1 VWPFSRRARD
11 AASFT
16 DIEPHEA
23 LRRVKKGDLLIDVR
37 QPSELRDLRVAKA
50 VNVPLG
56 ELHTYAA
63 GLDADKPVMLVCR
76 SGSRSRRAA
85 GALVKAGFTDVSNVR
100 GGLAAWS
107 RAGLPLKGSRAP
119 KR

>member
-1 VWPFSRRARD
+1 VWPFSRRD
-11 AASFT
+11 KVSASFV

-23 LRRVKKGDLLIDVR
+23 LRRVKKGDVLIDVR
-37 QPSELRDLRVAKA
+37 QPSELGALRAAKA

-56 ELHTYAA
+56 DLA
-63 GLDADKPVMLVCR
+63 GYVAGFDADKPIMLVCR

-85 GALVKAGFTDVSNVR
+85 KVLAGQGFTDVSNVR
-100 GGLAAWS
+100 GGLTAWG
-107 RAGLPLKGSRAP
+107 RAGLPLKGSKAP

>member
-1 VWPFSRRARD
+1 VWPFSRRAGD
-11 AASFT
+11 AALFT

-23 LRRVKKGDLLIDVR
+23 LRRAKKGDLLIDVR
-37 QPSELRDLRVAKA
+37 QPKELSALRAPRA

-56 ELHTYAA
+56 DLAGYVAA
-63 GLDADKPVMLVCR
+63 LDADTPIMLVCR

-85 GALVKAGFTDVSNVR
+85 KVLAGQGFTDVSNVR

-107 RAGLPLKGSRAP
+107 RAGLPLKGSKAP

>member
-1 VWPFSRRARD
+1 MWPFSRRAPD

-23 LRRVKKGDLLIDVR
+23 LRRVKRGEFLIDVR
-37 QPSELRDLRVAKA
+37 QPSELGALRVPKA

-56 ELHTYAA
+56 DLHTYAA
-63 GLDADKPVMLVCR
+63 GLDADKPIMLVCR
-76 SGSRSRRAA
+76 SGRRSRRAA
-85 GALVKAGFTDVSNVR
+85 AALAKAGFTDVSHVR
-100 GGLAAWS
+100 GGLAAWA
-107 RAGLPLKGSRAP
+107 RAGLPLKGSRVP